1 MSNGQLL
8 PVEFTE
14 RIEFTIPEFDTRPSV
29 PIQMSKIR
37 EGENRLIEAKVVN
50 PATYTELEF
59 TFNEGY
65 REAKN
70 GLSVIG
76 YEIMHAEKIVR
87 RIKSEY
93 LLDEYPS
100 FIKER
105 RINDNT
111 ANREAFLES
120 KKNYTNAIDRVIMLK
135 ALEQLLEGKV
145 KVFENVCRYMRKQ
158 MDLIIKSG
166 INPGKY

>member
-1 MSNGQLL
+1 MSDNQLL
-8 PVEFTE
+8 PQGFAESVELV
-14 RIEFTIPEFDTRPSV
+14 IPEFDTRPPV
-29 PIQMSKIR
+29 PIQMGKIR
-37 EGENRLIEAKVVN
+37 EGEGRLLEAKVVN

-65 REAKN
+65 REAKSS
-70 GLSVIG
+70 LAVLG
-76 YEIMHAEKIVR
+76 YEILHAEKIVR

-93 LLDEYPS
+93 LLDEYPD
-100 FIKER
+100 FRKEKGL
-105 RINDNT
+105 NDNT

-120 KKNYTNAIDRVIMLK
+120 KKDYTDAIDRVIMLK
-135 ALEQLLEGKV
+135 AMEALLEGKV

-166 INPGKY
+166 IDPNKY